1 MALLAR
7 LAALAALAL
16 ALAPGLA
23 RADTSN
29 IVFPV
34 AGPVISWK
42 DDYGSVSGGT
52 RQAGNA
58 IAVAPGTP
66 VVATA
71 AGKVR
76 LLWRGSGGWSITL
89 ATPAGD
95 LFVYLHLGRDGNR
108 KSAYAPGLRD
118 GKRVVRG
125 QRIGVSGYSG
135 NLTAKQPQL
144 GFIYQP
150 GGGQA
155 VDPYELLASARRLP
169 AAQRLPPVALGGMRL
184 TGLLTWS
191 VRGSKAA
198 LLRVRTAT
206 IVRGGKTERVERSLM
221 LTLAGDAAIARG
233 SAKARAGELVTGLR
247 VTVWA
252 TARKGGG
259 SLVATRVRI
268 EDDT

>member
-1 MALLAR
+1 MAFLAR
-7 LAALAALAL
+7 PAALAVLAL

-23 RADTSN
+23 LADTSN

-42 DDYGSVSGGT
+42 DDYGTISGGT

-58 IAVAPGTP
+58 IGVAPGTP

-89 ATPAGD
+89 ATPTGD
-95 LFVYLHLGRDGNR
+95 LFVYLHLGRDGHP
-108 KSAYAPGLRD
+108 KSAYIPGLKD
-118 GKRVVRG
+118 GKRVVPG
-125 QRIGVSGYSG
+125 QKLGFSGFSG

-144 GFIYQP
+144 GFVYQP
-150 GGGQA
+150 GGGEA

-169 AAQRLPPVALGGMRL
+169 AAQRTAPVAAGSMRL
-184 TGLLTWS
+184 TGILTWS
-191 VRGSKAA
+191 VRGSKAGF
-198 LLRVRTAT
+198 LRMRTAS
-206 IVRGGKTERVERSLM
+206 IVRGGKTERVDRSLM
-221 LTLAGDAAIARG
+221 LALAGDAAVARG
-233 SAKARAGELVTGLR
+233 TVKTPSAALVTGLR

-252 TARKGGG
+252 TARKGG

-268 EDDT
+268 EE

>member
-7 LAALAALAL
+7 PAALAALAL

-42 DDYGSVSGGT
+42 DDYGAVSGGV

-58 IAVAPGTP
+58 IGVAPGTP

-89 ATPAGD
+89 ATPTGD

-108 KSAYAPGLRD
+108 KSAYIAGLRD
-118 GKRVVRG
+118 GKRVVPG
-125 QRIGVSGYSG
+125 QKLGFSGFSG
-135 NLTAKQPQL
+135 SATAKHPQL
-144 GFIYQP
+144 GFVYQP
-150 GGGQA
+150 SGGEA

-169 AAQRLPPVALGGMRL
+169 AAQRPAPVAAGTMMRL
-184 TGLLTWS
+184 TGILTWS
-191 VRGSKAA
+191 VRGSKAGF
-198 LLRVRTAT
+198 LRVRTAS
-206 IVRGGKTERVERSLM
+206 IARGGKTERVDRSLM
-221 LTLAGDAAIARG
+221 LALADDAAIGRWTVKTPSMG
-233 SAKARAGELVTGLR
+233 LVAGLR

-252 TARKGGG
+252 TARKGG

-268 EDDT
+268 EE